1 MTTVSG
7 THPAAKLI
15 ADNMARLNH
24 RGGTR
29 IGLAG
34 FGAENMAPF
43 RLQVAEAILQLLD
56 DNGWD
61 VVERRPGNPDPR
73 NPVAEPNEFVKKA
86 MADAHLRFLERQAQ
100 QK

>member
-1 MTTVSG
+1 MTTVKG
-7 THPAAKLI
+7 THPVAKLI
-15 ADNMARLNH
+15 ADNMSRLQH

-34 FGAENMAPF
+34 FGAESMAPF

-61 VVERRPGNPDPR
+61 VVERKAGNPNPR
-73 NPVAEPNEFVKKA
+73 QPTAEPNDFVKKA
-86 MADAHLRFLERQAQ
+86 MADAHLQFLERQA
-100 QK
+100 KS